1 MVTIVIRKN
10 LVKKAAGVSVACAL
24 TIGMNVVIAG
34 PEESTLFQ
42 QMGLI
47 KTAAGAEVTNATV
60 APAIAPTPISINN
73 QKRVTLNQV
82 VSDEFVGPMLPSAT
96 PTPTPTTT
104 PAPTAKPTV
113 KPVAK
118 RYRSLVLSVAKDYVN
133 VRKSRSTD
141 SKVMGKLHR
150 GSSAKILK
158 VKGDWVKIRSG
169 KVTGYVKKEYVA
181 TGARAEKLSTRFG
194 KNYAVVK
201 KGTDTLNVREKKNT
215 KSDIVTQITDGDD
228 AIVQSISKDWVKI
241 KTDSGKVGYVAKEYV
256 STTLKFKHAV
266 SAAQK
271 KASESAKSTSTAK
284 EPSGK
289 SGSAVV
295 KYALQF
301 VGNPYVWGGTSLT
314 GGADCS
320 GFTMR
325 IYEKFGYSLP
335 HSSAAQAGYGRSV
348 SMSSLQPGDLLF
360 YKHGSSIGHVAMYI
374 GGGRI
379 VHAAGKKWGIVTANA
394 FYRTPCCARRI
405 LG

>member
-34 PEESTLFQ
+34 PEESALFQ

-82 VSDEFVGPMLPSAT
+82 VSDEFVGPMFPSA
-96 PTPTPTTT
+96 TPTTT

-201 KGTDTLNVREKKNT
+201 KGTDTLNVREKR
-215 KSDIVTQITDGDD
+215 I
-228 AIVQSISKDWVKI
+228 QSPIS
-241 KTDSGKVGYVAKEYV
+241 
-256 STTLKFKHAV
+256 
-266 SAAQK
+266 
-271 KASESAKSTSTAK
+271 
-284 EPSGK
+284 
-289 SGSAVV
+289 
-295 KYALQF
+295 
-301 VGNPYVWGGTSLT
+301 
-314 GGADCS
+314 
-320 GFTMR
+320 
-325 IYEKFGYSLP
+325 
-335 HSSAAQAGYGRSV
+335 
-348 SMSSLQPGDLLF
+348 
-360 YKHGSSIGHVAMYI
+360 
-374 GGGRI
+374 
-379 VHAAGKKWGIVTANA
+379 
-394 FYRTPCCARRI
+394 
-405 LG
+405 

>member
-34 PEESTLFQ
+34 PEESALFQ
-42 QMGLI
+42 QLGLI

-60 APAIAPTPISINN
+60 TPAIAPTPISINN

-96 PTPTPTTT
+96 PTTTPTTT

-241 KTDSGKVGYVAKEYV
+241 KTGSGKVGYVAKEYV
-256 STTLKFKHAV
+256 STTLKCKHAV

>member
-1 MVTIVIRKN
+1 
-10 LVKKAAGVSVACAL
+10 
-24 TIGMNVVIAG
+24 
-34 PEESTLFQ
+34 
-42 QMGLI
+42 
-47 KTAAGAEVTNATV
+47 
-60 APAIAPTPISINN
+60 
-73 QKRVTLNQV
+73 
-82 VSDEFVGPMLPSAT
+82 
-96 PTPTPTTT
+96 
-104 PAPTAKPTV
+104 
-113 KPVAK
+113 
-118 RYRSLVLSVAKDYVN
+118 
-133 VRKSRSTD
+133 
-141 SKVMGKLHR
+141 MGKLHR

-325 IYEKFGYSLP
+325 IYEKFGYC
-335 HSSAAQAGYGRSV
+335 
-348 SMSSLQPGDLLF
+348 LL
-360 YKHGSSIGHVAMYI
+360 YTSPSPRDRG
-374 GGGRI
+374 
-379 VHAAGKKWGIVTANA
+379 
-394 FYRTPCCARRI
+394 
-405 LG
+405 

>member
-96 PTPTPTTT
+96 PTTTPTTT

-228 AIVQSISKDWVKI
+228 AI
-241 KTDSGKVGYVAKEYV
+241 VAKEYV

>member
-1 MVTIVIRKN
+1 MVIIVIRKN

-34 PEESTLFQ
+34 PEESALFQ
-42 QMGLI
+42 QMGLV
-47 KTAAGAEVTNATV
+47 KTAAGAEITNTTV
-60 APAIAPTPISINN
+60 APAIAPTPISFNN

-82 VSDEFVGPMLPSAT
+82 VSDEFVGPVLPSAT
-96 PTPTPTTT
+96 PAPTTT

-118 RYRSLVLSVAKDYVN
+118 RYRSLALSVAKDYVN
-133 VRKSRSTD
+133 VRKSSSTD

-201 KGTDTLNVREKKNT
+201 KGTDTLNVREEKNT

-228 AIVQSISKDWVKI
+228 AIVQSVSKDWVKI

-266 SAAQK
+266 SAAEK
-271 KASESAKSTSTAK
+271 KASDSAKSTSTTQA
-284 EPSGK
+284 PSGK
-289 SGSAVV
+289 GGSAVV

-348 SMSSLQPGDLLF
+348 SLSNLQPGDLLF

>member
-1 MVTIVIRKN
+1 MTGLR
-10 LVKKAAGVSVACAL
+10 SV
-24 TIGMNVVIAG
+24 
-34 PEESTLFQ
+34 
-42 QMGLI
+42 
-47 KTAAGAEVTNATV
+47 
-60 APAIAPTPISINN
+60 
-73 QKRVTLNQV
+73 
-82 VSDEFVGPMLPSAT
+82 
-96 PTPTPTTT
+96 
-104 PAPTAKPTV
+104 
-113 KPVAK
+113 PV
-118 RYRSLVLSVAKDYVN
+118 
-133 VRKSRSTD
+133 
-141 SKVMGKLHR
+141 
-150 GSSAKILK
+150 
-158 VKGDWVKIRSG
+158 

-405 LG
+405 LGLIIYNDQDVKSSISSYN

>member
-34 PEESTLFQ
+34 PEESALFQ

-82 VSDEFVGPMLPSAT
+82 VSDEFVGPVLPSA
-96 PTPTPTTT
+96 TPTTT

-228 AIVQSISKDWVKI
+228 AIVKSISKDWVKI

-348 SMSSLQPGDLLF
+348 RMSSLQPGDLLF